1 MQLGA
6 LVRIPRT
13 YKNLQRLR
21 EILGVIVNYGF
32 GDLVARLEIENALE
46 LWLSL
51 LRFRRK
57 RRELVRYTT
66 EERIRMA
73 FEELGPTFVKLGQI
87 LATRPDLIPMSLIV
101 ELRKLQDAVPPFASE
116 AARDQIESAL
126 GRPIAELFAEFDDA
140 PIAAASIAQVHRARL
155 FSGEEVAVKVRRP
168 GLEQVI
174 GTDLEILRGLASLL
188 EENAPELRAYAPA
201 EIVEEFAR
209 AILLEVDL
217 SNEAANMQ
225 RFARN
230 FAGDSKVHV
239 PQLFETHSKPAVLTM
254 EFVRGIKAKDIA
266 GLDAAGIDRKKLA
279 AGGVE
284 FCLRQ
289 VFDHGFFHADPHPGN
304 LFVLPGEVIVPI
316 DMGMMGVLEP
326 ELVDALLELLVG
338 ILLRDAE
345 KIARLFARLDLV
357 DDRVDRMRLRR
368 DIAALLERYA
378 SLPIGQVDVAALIGS
393 LFEVLQRHR
402 VRVPPELLLM
412 GKALATVDGMAREL
426 DPTLDPIEA
435 VRPYVLKTW
444 LRRLADPRFLARDWI
459 RAAESIIETATT
471 LPGDLRAI
479 ARDLR
484 RGELRIATRHEG
496 LEAIVHE
503 QARSANRSLL
513 AVLVGATTLASSL
526 LIASGTGAML
536 GPLPITA
543 WLGIAGLVLAGSGF
557 WLLAYGVLR
566 SGRF

>member
-1 MQLGA
+1 VELGA

-13 YKNLQRLR
+13 FKNLQRLR
-21 EILGVIVNYGF
+21 EILGVIVKYGF

-46 LWLSL
+46 LGLSL
-51 LRFRRK
+51 LRFRRQ

-87 LATRPDLIPMSLIV
+87 LATRPDLIPMTLIV
-101 ELRKLQDAVPPFASE
+101 ELRKLQDAVPPFGSA
-116 AARDQIESAL
+116 AARNQIESAL

-209 AILLEVDL
+209 AITLEIDL
-217 SNEAANMQ
+217 SNEASNMQ

-230 FAGDSKVHV
+230 FAGDPKVHV
-239 PQLFETHSKPAVLTM
+239 PQLFETHSTPAVLTM

-345 KIARLFARLDLV
+345 KIARLFARLELI
-357 DDRVDRMRLRR
+357 DDRVDRVRLRR

-412 GKALATVDGMAREL
+412 GKALATVDGMARDL

-459 RAAESIIETATT
+459 RAASDIIETATT

-496 LEAIVHE
+496 LEALVRE

-526 LIASGTGAML
+526 LIASGTGALL

-543 WLGIAGLVLAGSGF
+543 WLGVAGLALAGSGF

>member
-1 MQLGA
+1 VELGA

-13 YKNLQRLR
+13 FKNLQRLR
-21 EILGVIVNYGF
+21 EILGVIVKYGF

-46 LWLSL
+46 LGLSL
-51 LRFRRK
+51 LRFRRQ

-101 ELRKLQDAVPPFASE
+101 ELRKLQDAVPPFGSA
-116 AARDQIESAL
+116 AARNQIESAL

-188 EENAPELRAYAPA
+188 EENAPELRAYAPT

-209 AILLEVDL
+209 AITLEIDL
-217 SNEAANMQ
+217 SNEASNMQ

-230 FAGDSKVHV
+230 FAGDPKVHV

-266 GLDAAGIDRKKLA
+266 GLDAAGIDRRKLA

-345 KIARLFARLDLV
+345 KIARLFARLELI
-357 DDRVDRMRLRR
+357 DDRVDRVRLRR
-368 DIAALLERYA
+368 DITALLERYA

-412 GKALATVDGMAREL
+412 GKALARKS
-426 DPTLDPIEA
+426 
-435 VRPYVLKTW
+435 R
-444 LRRLADPRFLARDWI
+444 
-459 RAAESIIETATT
+459 
-471 LPGDLRAI
+471 
-479 ARDLR
+479 
-484 RGELRIATRHEG
+484 
-496 LEAIVHE
+496 
-503 QARSANRSLL
+503 
-513 AVLVGATTLASSL
+513 
-526 LIASGTGAML
+526 
-536 GPLPITA
+536 
-543 WLGIAGLVLAGSGF
+543 
-557 WLLAYGVLR
+557 
-566 SGRF
+566 

>member
-21 EILGVIVNYGF
+21 EILGVIVKYGF
-32 GDLVARLEIENALE
+32 GDLVARLEVENALE
-46 LWLSL
+46 LGLSL
-51 LRFRRK
+51 VRFRRQ

-87 LATRPDLIPMSLIV
+87 LATRPDLIPMSLIA
-101 ELRKLQDAVPPFASE
+101 ELRKLQDAVPPFGSA
-116 AARDQIESAL
+116 AARNQIESAL

-209 AILLEVDL
+209 AITLEIDL
-217 SNEAANMQ
+217 SNEASNMQ

-230 FAGDSKVHV
+230 FAGDPKVHV

-266 GLDAAGIDRKKLA
+266 GLDAAGIDRRKLA

-345 KIARLFARLDLV
+345 KIARLFARLELI
-357 DDRVDRMRLRR
+357 DDRVDRVRLRR

-412 GKALATVDGMAREL
+412 GKALATVDGMARDL

-459 RAAESIIETATT
+459 RAASDIIETATT

-496 LEAIVHE
+496 LESLVRE

-513 AVLVGATTLASSL
+513 AVLVGATTLASSV
-526 LIASGTGAML
+526 LIASGTGALL

-543 WLGIAGLVLAGSGF
+543 WLGIAGLALAGSGF

>member
-1 MQLGA
+1 VQLGA

-21 EILGVIVNYGF
+21 EILGVIVKYGF
-32 GDLVARLEIENALE
+32 GDLVARLEVENALA
-46 LWLSL
+46 LGLSL
-51 LRFRRK
+51 LRFRRQ

-101 ELRKLQDAVPPFASE
+101 ELRKLQDAVPPFGSE
-116 AARDQIESAL
+116 AARNQIESAL
-126 GRPIAELFAEFDDA
+126 GRPIAELFAEFDAA

-209 AILLEVDL
+209 AITLEVDL
-217 SNEAANMQ
+217 SNEASNMQ

-230 FAGDSKVHV
+230 FAVDPQVHV
-239 PQLFETHSKPAVLTM
+239 PQLFATHSTPAVLTM

-345 KIARLFARLDLV
+345 KIARLFARLDLI
-357 DDRVDRMRLRR
+357 DDRVDRVRLRR

-378 SLPIGQVDVAALIGS
+378 SLPIGQIDVAALIGS

-412 GKALATVDGMAREL
+412 GKALATVDGMARDL

-459 RAAESIIETATT
+459 RAASAIIETATT

-479 ARDLR
+479 TRDLR

-496 LEAIVHE
+496 LEALVRE

-526 LIASGTGAML
+526 LIASGTGALL

-543 WLGIAGLVLAGSGF
+543 WLGIAGLALAGSGF
-557 WLLAYGVLR
+557 WVLAYGVLR

>member
-1 MQLGA
+1 VELGA

-13 YKNLQRLR
+13 FKNLQRLR
-21 EILGVIVNYGF
+21 EILGVIVKYGF

-46 LWLSL
+46 LGLSL
-51 LRFRRK
+51 LRFRRQ

-87 LATRPDLIPMSLIV
+87 LATRPDLIPMTLIV
-101 ELRKLQDAVPPFASE
+101 ELRKLQDAVPPFGSA
-116 AARDQIESAL
+116 AARNQIESAL

-209 AILLEVDL
+209 AITLEIDL
-217 SNEAANMQ
+217 SNEASNMQ

-230 FAGDSKVHV
+230 FAGDPKVHV

-266 GLDAAGIDRKKLA
+266 GLDAAGIDRRKLA

-345 KIARLFARLDLV
+345 KIARLFARLELI
-357 DDRVDRMRLRR
+357 DDRVDRVRLRR

-412 GKALATVDGMAREL
+412 GKALATVDGMARDL

-459 RAAESIIETATT
+459 RAASDIIETATT

-496 LEAIVHE
+496 LDALVRE

-526 LIASGTGAML
+526 LIASGTGALL

-543 WLGIAGLVLAGSGF
+543 WLGVAGLTLAGSGF